1 MEGIMKKKVLKCLA
15 VTLVVL
21 GLSLLI
27 GQVVHAGSKSLAATK
42 RNVYKDGSTESMR
55 DVYTRRDAESK
66 EYNRKMLSN
75 SEESVRLLKEIRD
88 LLRAQNTKK

>member
-1 MEGIMKKKVLKCLA
+1 MRKKTSNYL
-15 VTLVVL
+15 LVVL
-21 GLSLLI
+21 VVLTLI
-27 GQVVHAGSKSLAATK
+27 LFVSQTVHAGSKSLAATK